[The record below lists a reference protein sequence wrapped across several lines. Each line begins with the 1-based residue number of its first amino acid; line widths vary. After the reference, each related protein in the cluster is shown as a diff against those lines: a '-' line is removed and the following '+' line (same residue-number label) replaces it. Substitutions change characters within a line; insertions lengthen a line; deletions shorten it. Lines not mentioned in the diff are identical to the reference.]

1 MKISTLASIGI
12 KAKRNG
18 FIMIPM
24 KNIPNP
30 FSVIMVAKNSQRV
43 TAKNLVSRERK
54 KVSGSKMHATIVTT
68 SFAILLISVAPPRAR
83 IWIKIIKI
91 MAEPS
96 LFQLAMTVPTTINA
110 ETRLAHMS
118 VTKVKASGGLTDKRL
133 TRTNVFNLWLT

>member
-24 KNIPNP
+24 KNILNP
-30 FSVIMVAKNSQRV
+30 SLVIMVAKNSQRV

-54 KVSGSKMHATIVTT
+54 KANGWKMHVIIATT
-68 SFAILLISVAPPRAR
+68 SFATRPISVAPPRAL
-83 IWIKIIKI
+83 IWTKIIKT
-91 MAEPS
+91 MGELS